1 MARDSSDRPSI
12 RPVSAHDAV
21 HQLSSNFSRLSHVGT
36 SLWEN
41 TRSRLSHQK
50 SPYHAQRPS
59 LLKRKNGKGGQLG
72 LKRRALTL
80 PLPEKGSSDALWNF
94 QQQTVQQTDSG
105 LCMRL
110 PYEVRSL
117 IFELVVAGE
126 KSVVHVYKKSKRMGH
141 WRCRRQ
147 ANGLPCTWIEPCSKA
162 LPFKAMSTDD
172 RGVLIS
178 GDHTMQ
184 RYFDRSKILS
194 NKKDH
199 DISPLSLLCTC
210 RQTYTETIPLLYA
223 KTHFH
228 FPGLTD
234 ILDFKKHVLPNR
246 FDSIRVL
253 SIDWEPNPFFIAST
267 PQMRVDT
274 WNTISQMKGLQQLRV
289 YIKTLC
295 ILPDSSAARSLK
307 QNLRKVTGLQKFQL
321 IVTRDQFPIWNGFL
335 DDDMEVKLTVNT
347 EARGDSSFRPMP
359 ATASLVRAY

>member
-1 MARDSSDRPSI
+1 MAHDSSDRPSI

-50 SPYHAQRPS
+50 SPYHAQRPR

-110 PYEVRSL
+110 PYEVRNL

-126 KSVVHVYKKSKRMGH
+126 NSVVHVYKKSKRMGH

-147 ANGLPCTWIEPCSKA
+147 DNGLPCTWIEPCSKA
-162 LPFKAMSTDD
+162 LPFKAMSMDNH
-172 RGVLIS
+172 GVLIS

-210 RQTYTETIPLLYA
+210 RQT
-223 KTHFH
+223 
-228 FPGLTD
+228 
-234 ILDFKKHVLPNR
+234 
-246 FDSIRVL
+246 
-253 SIDWEPNPFFIAST
+253 
-267 PQMRVDT
+267 
-274 WNTISQMKGLQQLRV
+274 
-289 YIKTLC
+289 
-295 ILPDSSAARSLK
+295 
-307 QNLRKVTGLQKFQL
+307 
-321 IVTRDQFPIWNGFL
+321 
-335 DDDMEVKLTVNT
+335 
-347 EARGDSSFRPMP
+347 
-359 ATASLVRAY
+359 